1 MKYFLATVIKL
12 NIDEHSLHKKLS
24 EFDNLGHSTL
34 SWEDNT
40 GKGISKENS
49 LPTGKRQTYVKPTH
63 TG

>member
-1 MKYFLATVIKL
+1 MKYFLATVIL

-34 SWEDNT
+34 AWKDNT
-40 GKGISKENS
+40 GKGISKENC
-49 LPTGKRQTYVKPTH
+49 LPAGKRQAYVKPTH